1 MNRIVA
7 LTGICA
13 FLLLMPK
20 KSEERV
26 KWRFNYAMK
35 TIVIDAGHGGH
46 DAGCHGTSAYEK
58 NVTLSVALK
67 LGAMLEKN
75 MPGVKVIYTRKTDEF
90 IELHERASISNRH
103 KADLFISIHCNA
115 NKNTSAY
122 GTETWTMGLHKT
134 EGNLDVAKRENSAIL
149 MEKNYDINYDG
160 FDPNSPEAYIMFS
173 LNQNAFINQSLML
186 ASNVEEEFKKDGR
199 SSRGVKQAGFLV
211 LWRTTMPAIL
221 IETGFLTNRN
231 EEQYLASDKGQNELT
246 QSIFTAIK
254 NYKIKMEGEVN
265 ALFNTNDRTISVQ
278 QENQPKENNLEV
290 KQNIPQE
297 KPNLNA
303 QTTPGNTN
311 QVKQETSVDTYY
323 SIQLGASKN
332 TINIKA
338 APFSD
343 VTAVRVE
350 TDNTGMNRV
359 FAGKHKSKEE
369 AMKQMEELSN
379 KGFKGCFIVG
389 FENGNRFVVH

>member
-1 MNRIVA
+1 VNKIVA
-7 LTGICA
+7 LTGIYV
-13 FLLLMPK
+13 FLLLLPK

-26 KWRFNYAMK
+26 KWHFNYMMK

-75 MPGVKVIYTRKTDEF
+75 LPGVKVVYTRRTDEF
-90 IELHERASISNRH
+90 IELHERASVANRH

-115 NKNTSAY
+115 NKNTAAY

-134 EGNLDVAKRENSAIL
+134 EGNLEVAKRENSAIL
-149 MEKNYDINYDG
+149 MEKNYDIHYDG

-199 SSRGVKQAGFLV
+199 FSRGVKQAGFLV

-231 EEQYLASDKGQNELT
+231 EESYLASEKGQNELT

-254 NYKIKMEGEVN
+254 NYKIKMEDEVN
-265 ALFNTNDRTISVQ
+265 ALFNTKDRTLTVQ
-278 QENQPKENNLEV
+278 QENQPDEKSVDV
-290 KQNIPQE
+290 KQQIPQD
-297 KPNLNA
+297 KPSMSSL
-303 QTTPGNTN
+303 TTPDSNP
-311 QVKQETSVDTYY
+311 QPKEETVSNTYY
-323 SIQLGASKN
+323 SIQLAASKN
-332 TINIKA
+332 PINIKA
-338 APFSD
+338 APYTD
-343 VTAVRVE
+343 VKSLRLE

-359 FAGKHKSKEE
+359 FAGKHKTKED
-369 AMKQMEELSN
+369 ALKQLNELTG